1 MGERMTNDEAL
12 RISREVYDERGPAW
26 DRLAAKC
33 RWEHMP
39 TIAVIREWGDP
50 REWELDCR
58 EDRRGERGEGW
69 TDRK

>member
-50 REWELDCR
+50 REW
-58 EDRRGERGEGW
+58 
-69 TDRK
+69 